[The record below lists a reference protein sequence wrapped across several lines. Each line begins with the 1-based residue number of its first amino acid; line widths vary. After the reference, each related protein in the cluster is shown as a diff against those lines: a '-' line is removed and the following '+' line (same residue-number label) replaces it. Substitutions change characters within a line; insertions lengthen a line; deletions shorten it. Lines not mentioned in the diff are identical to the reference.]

1 MAPYVYSQSTVKI
14 YPKKSFLCK
23 LVISSQKRSDD
34 EYGLILPVIQKWPDV
49 KSCGYFG
56 LKRGYLTGS
65 RWLNLLIHRHIT
77 KVLSYRT
84 NLK

>member
-49 KSCGYFG
+49 KSYGYFG
-56 LKRGYLTGS
+56 F
-65 RWLNLLIHRHIT
+65 NP
-77 KVLSYRT
+77 
-84 NLK
+84 